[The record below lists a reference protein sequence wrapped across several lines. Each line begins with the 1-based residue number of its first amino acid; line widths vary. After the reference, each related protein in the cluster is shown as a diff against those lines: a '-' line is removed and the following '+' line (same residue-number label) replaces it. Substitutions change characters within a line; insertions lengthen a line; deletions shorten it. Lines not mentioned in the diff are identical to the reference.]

1 MAEITSWMV
10 LQHVGTKLCP
20 ANGAFWLKKPRQW
33 KYGQAG
39 AFAGLPDANNSGFGC
54 EGKPD
59 NARKSRLFNNLEALS
74 VWIGLHSWHLRSLTT
89 HPGRPEAIVV
99 LVE

>member
-1 MAEITSWMV
+1 MARFGSKSRAGGNTAKPAL
-10 LQHVGTKLCP
+10 LQVYPT
-20 ANGAFWLKKPRQW
+20 QII
-33 KYGQAG
+33 AG
-39 AFAGLPDANNSGFGC
+39 FDC

-74 VWIGLHSWHLRSLTT
+74 VRIGLHSRYLRSLTT
-89 HPGRPEAIVV
+89 HPGRLEAIVV